1 MSMSN
6 AIPRLQH
13 YVTEN
18 FLYMRPGFALGNDDS
33 LLGRGIIDSI
43 GVMELVT
50 FVQEEFGVTV
60 EDEAITEENF
70 GTIAAIARFV
80 DARRVQAA

>member
-1 MSMSN
+1 MPMSN
-6 AIPRLQH
+6 ATARLRD

-33 LLGRGIIDSI
+33 LMGRGIIDSI

-60 EDEAITEENF
+60 EDDAITEENF
-70 GTIAAIARFV
+70 GTIAAITRFV
-80 DARRVQAA
+80 DARRVQVA